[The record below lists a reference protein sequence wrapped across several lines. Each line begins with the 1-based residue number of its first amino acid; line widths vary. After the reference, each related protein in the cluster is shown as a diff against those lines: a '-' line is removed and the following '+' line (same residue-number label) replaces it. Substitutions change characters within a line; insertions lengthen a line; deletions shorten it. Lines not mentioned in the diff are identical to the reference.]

1 MYIKH
6 NSGICSN
13 NSKQQA
19 HIQQHTHTSLWND
32 PRKAGLKH
40 HLHKSLRKQA

>member
-6 NSGICSN
+6 SSGICSV
-13 NSKQQA
+13 NSKQEA
-19 HIQQHTHTSLWND
+19 VIQRLTHESLWND

-40 HLHKSLRKQA
+40 HLFI

>member
-6 NSGICSN
+6 SSGICSV

-19 HIQQHTHTSLWND
+19 VIQRLTHESLWND

-40 HLHKSLRKQA
+40 HLFI